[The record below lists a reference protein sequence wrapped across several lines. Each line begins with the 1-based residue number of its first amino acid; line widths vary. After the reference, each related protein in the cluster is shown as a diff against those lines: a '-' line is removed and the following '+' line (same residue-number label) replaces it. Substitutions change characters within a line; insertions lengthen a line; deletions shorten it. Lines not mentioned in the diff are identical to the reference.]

1 MTRMIQHAHRRFNRL
16 CRESMLNGPTFS
28 KAIVGRGVQCTI
40 PAEELHRPYAEMDRL
55 DAEYVASEQ
64 FVEDRVAIK
73 DTVKLVV
80 EKAAPFG
87 TMLMRQ

>member
-1 MTRMIQHAHRRFNRL
+1 
-16 CRESMLNGPTFS
+16 MLNGPTFS

-40 PAEELHRPYAEMDRL
+40 PAEELHRPYTEMDRL

-73 DTVKLVV
+73 DTVKLLA
-80 EKAAPFG
+80 KMAAPFG